1 MRANTGRY
9 SGYIRPFS
17 YALDLIIINFLAYIF
32 LLDSLNEIYYHI
44 FISISW
50 IIIAWNIG
58 FYEVYRFTNAIEILS
73 KSFKQYIFFLI
84 INFSYLGIFLALSA
98 PTQMLKF
105 VTLAIVFIS
114 IFKFSLYYLL
124 RRFRVVFGGNFRRV
138 VIVGH
143 GKDMNELAEFFN
155 KNLDY
160 GYKLVKVFDTKVAK
174 KEQLENCQNKVG
186 PGKRGE

>member
-17 YALDLIIINFLAYIF
+17 YALDLIIINFRADIF

-143 GKDMNELAEFFN
+143 
-155 KNLDY
+155 
-160 GYKLVKVFDTKVAK
+160 
-174 KEQLENCQNKVG
+174 
-186 PGKRGE
+186 